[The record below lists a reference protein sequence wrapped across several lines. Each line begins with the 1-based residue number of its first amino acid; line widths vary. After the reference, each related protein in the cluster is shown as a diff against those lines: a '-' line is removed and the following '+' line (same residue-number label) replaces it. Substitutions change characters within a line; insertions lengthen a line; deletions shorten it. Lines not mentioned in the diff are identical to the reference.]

1 MCICTHTLTHI
12 YTHTIPCHTIP
23 LHCIALHDLTL
34 HYICTYSCVSIYI
47 DIYRERE
54 GDTYTLQNLNGKIAW
69 SHTDYLHMNPAA
81 TGICHCQLPKIWNL
95 GATKPSCDKNLF
107 KLTPNSKTC
116 MYIYVYIYIYYSYI
130 SIHRCMFIR
139 MWRQSISLFS
149 RQPLR
154 SPLKGARTKFH
165 TVLTK
170 HELSSWGYPNSWM
183 GKNWKFLLSMND
195 GPGYPPMTMETSIW
209 ENIPY

>member
-1 MCICTHTLTHI
+1 M
-12 YTHTIPCHTIP
+12 
-23 LHCIALHDLTL
+23 
-34 HYICTYSCVSIYI
+34 
-47 DIYRERE
+47 
-54 GDTYTLQNLNGKIAW
+54 
-69 SHTDYLHMNPAA
+69 YL
-81 TGICHCQLPKIWNL
+81 
-95 GATKPSCDKNLF
+95 F
-107 KLTPNSKTC
+107 V
-116 MYIYVYIYIYYSYI
+116 YVYIYIFIERGREIHTPCRIWMERLLGHTQIIYTWIQRRLASVTANCQASLKNMKFGGKKSFMWQKLIETNPKLKNMYVYIYNIYIYYFYI

-183 GKNWKFLLSMND
+183 GKNWKFLLSIND